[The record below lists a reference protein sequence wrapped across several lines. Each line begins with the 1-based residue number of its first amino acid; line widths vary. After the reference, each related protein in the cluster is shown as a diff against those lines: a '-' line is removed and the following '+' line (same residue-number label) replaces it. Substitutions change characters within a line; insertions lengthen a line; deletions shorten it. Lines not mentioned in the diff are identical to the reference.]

1 MRRRSLIAAIAS
13 APPAIQIG
21 LAGCLGAPRI
31 SRETPTAE
39 SDADEQR
46 FERCDALVVTYDQLP
61 DLVKREVEIALADGR
76 YEPDGR
82 LHLADAVAVD
92 RTYLDVDGRTYRIDV
107 TETSGS
113 DDDDTNDDGAG
124 DETNADETDADG
136 TSRLELEE
144 ATPRLDPPA
153 EIALDN
159 QLDGSPEIR
168 VVVESDAD
176 GEKIVDYE
184 ETLMAGAT
192 RELGTISEFGTYVVS
207 VAADGRSETLSC
219 RIDETGRDVAIRLT
233 ADEFT
238 LDQEEAEPPTCP
250 WGEGAGASVS

>member
-1 MRRRSLIAAIAS
+1 MRRRSLIAAVAS

-31 SRETPTAE
+31 GRETPTAE

-61 DLVKREVEIALADGR
+61 DLVKREVEIALADGQ
-76 YEPDGR
+76 YESDGR

-92 RTYLDVDGRTYRIDV
+92 RTYLDVDGRTYRINV

-113 DDDDTNDDGAG
+113 DDDEANDDGADDETD
-124 DETNADETDADG
+124 DETNADETDSDE

-144 ATPRLDPPA
+144 ATPKLDPPA

-176 GEKIVDYE
+176 GEEIVDYE

-192 RELGTISEFGTYVVS
+192 RQLGTISEFGTYVVS
-207 VAADGRSETLSC
+207 VAADDRSETLSFQ
-219 RIDETGRDVAIRLT
+219 IDETGRDVTIRLT

-238 LDQEEAEPPTCP
+238 LDQEEAESPTCP
-250 WGEGAGASVS
+250 WG